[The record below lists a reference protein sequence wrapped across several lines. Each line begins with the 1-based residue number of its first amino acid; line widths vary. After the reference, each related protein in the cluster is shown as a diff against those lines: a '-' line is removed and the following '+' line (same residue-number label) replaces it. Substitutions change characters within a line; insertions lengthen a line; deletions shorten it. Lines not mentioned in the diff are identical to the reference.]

1 MRRWFSLVVLSV
13 GLGAG
18 VVTAG
23 APGAGASLAPTSCG
37 FHFGTVTQQGATGTV
52 FYSVVLQP
60 LGPAQRCTAVI
71 AFTVSATVAPE
82 LVARTG
88 PYTNI
93 DDNPLKAVQTVS
105 FVPGR
110 LPPTLTIGWA
120 DFHCADP
127 AVPGRLNF
135 AAGGQTLAVEITP
148 NSCGPAGAPH
158 SRLESLPIPVAPSA
172 VGIAPTSDDQGYRT
186 VTQSGAVTA
195 EGNATALNTPLTRAP
210 IVAIQSAPT
219 GNGVW
224 LVAAD
229 GGVFSYGTAA
239 FHGSLGA
246 IHLNA
251 PVVGAAATPSGNGY
265 WLVASDGGVFS
276 FGDATFHG
284 SLGAV
289 HLNAPIVGMAAT
301 PGGNGYWL
309 TAADGGVF
317 AFGGAP
323 FSGSMGSVLLNA
335 PVVGMAAGPHGGYWL
350 AGSDGSVFSFGGVP
364 FEGSMGG
371 TRINAPVSGMAATS
385 SGRGYWLVGADNGIF
400 TFGDA
405 RFFGAAPVGS

>member
-1 MRRWFSLVVLSV
+1 MRSRLIALF
-13 GLGAG
+13 LGVALAG
-18 VVTAG
+18 AAVTAG
-23 APGAGASLAPTSCG
+23 APSASAALAPTGCG

-60 LGPAQRCTAVI
+60 LSPAQRCTLVI
-71 AFTVSATVAPE
+71 PFTASATVAPV
-82 LVARTG
+82 LVAKTG

-93 DDNPLKAVQTVS
+93 DDNPLHAVQTVS

-110 LPPTLTIGWA
+110 LPPTLTVAWA

-127 AVPGRLNF
+127 AVPGRLDI
-135 AAGGQTLAVEITP
+135 AALGQTLAIEITP

-172 VGIAPTSDDQGYRT
+172 VGIAATSDDQGYRT

-195 EGNATALNTPLTRAP
+195 EGNATALATPLTHAP
-210 IVAIQSAPT
+210 IVAIQSTPT

-229 GGVFSYGTAA
+229 GGVFSYGSAA
-239 FHGSLGA
+239 FQGSLGA

-251 PVVGAAATPSGNGY
+251 PIVGAVATPTGNGY

-284 SLGAV
+284 SLGAL
-289 HLNAPIVGMAAT
+289 HLNAPIVAMAAT
-301 PGGNGYWL
+301 ADGHGYWL

-317 AFGGAP
+317 AFGTAP

-350 AGSDGSVFSFGGVP
+350 AGSDGSVFAFGGVP
-364 FEGSMGG
+364 FEGSMGA
-371 TRINAPVSGMAATS
+371 TRINAPVSGMAATN

-405 RFFGAAPVGS
+405 RFFGSAPVGS